1 MLSIYTYPT
10 NSGTGYIDPDYYGST
25 TGGSETG
32 YYKRILDLKDGTY
45 KTWVTGQTAPV
56 DSVSDLI
63 TATGKFHKGVRTENG
78 LENIQ
83 IYSYYN
89 QPLITI
95 DSVLINT
102 NVSAS
107 DTDASPAARLTV
119 TNSDD
124 LVDGDPILLTAFDGT
139 LAELNGLTRYADVI
153 NSTTV
158 DLYRDSGLTDPV
170 LYVPALTGYAVAA
183 INTLGADPTTQPV
196 RVTLTGLFSSYNESV
211 TNFNTFVAAP
221 DTIDRLN
228 SYNSSIIDNAVSDTF
243 EVWET
248 LNTDVL
254 TVDEFLNNDYTKDWA
269 GGSGTTIS
277 SIVSNADEYYV
288 SQSATYNDQKIWKIQ
303 KKLSNGN
310 FSNGAN
316 NLSHTT
322 TYTVDGNGTVGGGSK
337 IYAFS
342 DDGHT
347 APLTSN
353 QKASVKIVRRA
364 VAAKRAQSTADL
376 EIHAQ
381 NPGIGIYTK
390 EVFDDTGEVVIN
402 KKENIILDRPNN
414 TWDSDIS
421 TNSSTATNN
430 FHWYGSGIGDSTT
443 GPNGGNPPAE
453 NWMEFNKLFHNSAE
467 VEKTIGSTTYKVYT
481 SDDKMQG
488 SQSYSVVGSEYL
500 QGNVSVDLSAVTDGS
515 ATQYVGY
522 ANGSNILSVGS
533 MNSASSSTGNGLYNA
548 VREIWENN
556 KKQLIYAVYGQIERS
571 PFNGA
576 RVAIMPV
583 GDQNSFTS
591 YGQTFYQYPIRVFD
605 VGIFERLTPVQSS
618 LNQTYQTL
626 SISSN
631 GDRNTTG
638 GTDIRMQTKSLSPV
652 GNSYFTM
659 HSIISEDKSITGALA
674 SLPVVSGQIEV
685 RPTDAW
691 WDVLESGTKIR
702 TNSSSGTEYILRQTT
717 LSCGSTSLRVFD
729 AMLDFGFTNGVPL
742 TNGSAETFWTEG
754 VNHFTL
760 DTTTDYANFGE
771 NDTATS
777 NLSYRETDEFRW
789 LILSSQGGNTVDIVR
804 PAIVD
809 STTGNIALTG
819 TNNHKADNPNVS
831 FPGNQTYKQRTGAS
845 TYVNAAIVDDDY
857 YDINSS
863 TTSDFTSG
871 TKPSLTVS
879 QSTEGY
885 ISGVSLG
892 STGRITTGQ
901 KMLTIGTT
909 PDSYTPPALTP
920 AEQEDVWDTDDEWA
934 SDGFT
939 TPSKEW
945 PDHVTPMSAVINY
958 NSPTLVNNSQSGI
971 KYTRSVGHTNWRLEV
986 EYPPM
991 RAEDFQK
998 FHAIA
1003 QAAHGQSTPFYF
1015 NLKNKD
1021 GVSILWKDF
1030 YDLSNST
1037 TTPRV
1042 KDATTVGDTT
1052 LLVEGFNSNESEVFK
1067 RGEVFIDGENE
1078 NGYLH
1083 TSLSGTDANVYGE
1096 AKIRTPWP
1104 FRTANAAGEKIY
1116 KNPAHCVVTLA
1127 DDNFEYQV
1135 DVNNYY
1141 FVSVAFDLD
1150 SWK

>member
-1 MLSIYTYPT
+1 MLSIYTYPN
-10 NSGTGYIDPDYYGST
+10 NSGTGYIDPDYYGAT

-32 YYKRILDLKDGTY
+32 YYKRILDLKAGTY
-45 KTWVTGQTAPV
+45 KAWVTGQTAPV
-56 DSVSDLI
+56 DTVSNLI

-107 DTDASPAARLTV
+107 DTDAQPAVRLTV

-124 LVDGDPILLTAFDGT
+124 LVDGDNVLLTGFDGT

-158 DLYRDSGLTDPV
+158 DLYYDSGLTDPV
-170 LYVPALTGYAVAA
+170 EYLASITGHPVTA
-183 INTLGADPTTQPV
+183 IITLGEFPLTQPV
-196 RVTLTGLFSSYNESV
+196 RTTLTNLYSSYDESE
-211 TNFNTFVAAP
+211 TDFNTSVGAT
-221 DTIDRLN
+221 DEVVRLN
-228 SYNSSIIDNAVSDTF
+228 SFNTSFIDNAVSDTF
-243 EVWET
+243 EVWQT
-248 LNTDVL
+248 LTTDAL

-269 GGSGTTIS
+269 GGSEGTIS
-277 SIVSNADEYYV
+277 AITNSSDEYFVSNTG
-288 SQSATYNDQKIWKIQ
+288 TYSNYKIWKIQ
-303 KKLSNGN
+303 KKLSTG
-310 FSNGAN
+310 SYENGAN
-316 NLSHTT
+316 NLSHTIA
-322 TYTVDGNGTVGGGSK
+322 YTINGNGTTNPVGGTK
-337 IYAFS
+337 IYAYS
-342 DDGHT
+342 DDT
-347 APLTSN
+347 YTTPLTSN
-353 QKASVKIVRRA
+353 QKASIKILRRSVTSLASDSANPNYTSINA
-364 VAAKRAQSTADL
+364 VGQS
-376 EIHAQ
+376 
-381 NPGIGIYTK
+381 PGNGWYRK
-390 EVFDDTGEVVIN
+390 EVFDDSGTIEIN
-402 KKENIILDRPNN
+402 TRNNMILARPDNSF
-414 TWDSDIS
+414 DADIR
-421 TNSSTATNN
+421 TNSPTGTGAAYR
-430 FHWYGSGIGDSTT
+430 FHWFGSGIGNNSGST
-443 GPNGGNPPAE
+443 PIE
-453 NWMEFNKLFHNSAE
+453 SWMEFKRLNTTDIY
-467 VEKTIGSTTYKVYT
+467 KTIGSETYKVMEVDSGITGT
-481 SDDKMQG
+481 SLVTGFHSFNLSAATQTG
-488 SQSYSVVGSEYL
+488 SPLPFVGFGGGSGSVHASGNALAFATSYPT
-500 QGNVSVDLSAVTDGS
+500 QGNKQLV
-515 ATQYVGY
+515 Y
-522 ANGSNILSVGS
+522 AEFGDVASGNGRRFAIQ
-533 MNSASSSTGNGLYNA
+533 STGPQVTLDSGGGVDINA
-548 VREIWENN
+548 
-556 KKQLIYAVYGQIERS
+556 
-571 PFNGA
+571 
-576 RVAIMPV
+576 
-583 GDQNSFTS
+583 
-591 YGQTFYQYPIRVFD
+591 YPIRLWPAE
-605 VGIFERLTPVQSS
+605 IFERRRTIPSTAYPTLQTITVSSGGDVTTTAGTGPV
-618 LNQTYQTL
+618 TL
-626 SISSN
+626 QPKN
-631 GDRNTTG
+631 N
-638 GTDIRMQTKSLSPV
+638 LA
-652 GNSYFTM
+652 NSYVC
-659 HSIISEDKSITGALA
+659 HNPICEDKSFSPAQLK
-674 SLPVVSGQIEV
+674 SLPVVSGQVEV
-685 RPTDAW
+685 RPTDDW
-691 WDVLESGTKIR
+691 WNILESGTKVR
-702 TNSSSGTEYILRQTT
+702 LNSSTGTEYVLRQTE
-717 LSCGSTSLRVFD
+717 SSAGSTTLRVFD
-729 AMLDFGFTNGVPL
+729 ATTNFEDTVSL
-742 TNGSAETFWTEG
+742 TNNAAQTFWSEG
-754 VNHFTL
+754 EQYFVI

-771 NDTATS
+771 NDVAAN
-777 NLSYRETDEFRW
+777 NLRYRETDEFRW
-789 LILSSQGGNTVDIVR
+789 LTLRSEVGNTVDITR

-857 YDINSS
+857 YDIDSS

-909 PDSYTPPALTP
+909 PDSYTPPAPTP
-920 AEQEDVWDTDDEWA
+920 AELEDVWDTDDEWA
-934 SDGFT
+934 SDSAT

-971 KYTRSVGHTNWRLEV
+971 KYTRSVGHTKWRLEV

-991 RAEDFQK
+991 SAEDFQK

-1030 YDLSNST
+1030 YDQNNST

-1052 LLVEGFNSNESEVFK
+1052 LLVEGFNSNETDAFK

-1083 TSLSGTDANVYGE
+1083 TSLSGTDSNVFGE